1 MIYILNMVL
10 TTVLVF
16 CWKIHCLTSEFHVN
30 FHLKNRYRTNCEAM
44 SAMSYVRVK
53 FNVEFTRQ
61 AVSFSIRYCHDYMYF
76 DKYQLDQDLHS
87 WHLIERNDLL

>member
-76 DKYQLDQDLHS
+76 GLYCHDYMYFRIYTVD
-87 WHLIERNDLL
+87 I

>member
-10 TTVLVF
+10 TIVLVF
-16 CWKIHCLTSEFHVN
+16 CRKIHCLTSEFHVN
-30 FHLKNRYRTNCEAM
+30 FHLKNRYRTNCEATN
-44 SAMSYVRVK
+44 AMSVVRVK

-61 AVSFSIRYCHDYMYF
+61 AVSFSIRYCHDFLSLFCHYF

-87 WHLIERNDLL
+87 